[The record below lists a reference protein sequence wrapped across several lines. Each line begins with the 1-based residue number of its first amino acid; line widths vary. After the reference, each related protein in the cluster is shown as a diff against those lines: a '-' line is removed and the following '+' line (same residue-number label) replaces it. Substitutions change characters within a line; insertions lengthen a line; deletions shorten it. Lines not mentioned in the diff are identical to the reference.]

1 MQIVAAP
8 KVGNKNF
15 HFRDKMQKVAKV
27 AECFSCSFPEI
38 VNIINFP
45 GYIPNLTSA
54 KDNLKIYN

>member
-27 AECFSCSFPEI
+27 AEHVFHVRF
-38 VNIINFP
+38 
-45 GYIPNLTSA
+45 LR
-54 KDNLKIYN
+54 

>member
-27 AECFSCSFPEI
+27 ADMFFMFVS
-38 VNIINFP
+38 
-45 GYIPNLTSA
+45 
-54 KDNLKIYN
+54 